1 MIFFSNFILV
11 AIGNQ
16 LCLKFI
22 VAEMEERLKPRG
34 EWGGGGGESH
44 DKRAGMLFRNFEKNP
59 QKVHDPVLWA
69 LLDMFFTPK
78 RYQL

>member
-1 MIFFSNFILV
+1 MIFVFNFIFT

-22 VAEMEERLKPRG
+22 VAEMEDRLKPRG
-34 EWGGGGGESH
+34 EWRGGGESH
-44 DKRAGMLFRNFEKNP
+44 NKRAGMLVRNFEKNP